1 MKMVKEYQVNC
12 LWARSGR
19 EAKHE
24 RAACSAFVSNKGI
37 PLFPTNLSASAE
49 CLPPT
54 AFTGT
59 KQFVLAVTR
68 NEQIPVF
75 NIL

>member
-1 MKMVKEYQVNC
+1 MKEQRVV
-12 LWARSGR
+12 LLSLI
-19 EAKHE
+19 
-24 RAACSAFVSNKGI
+24 KGI